1 MFTNRSFYLLIV
13 TALLVVT
20 ACAPQVAATSLPT
33 SVPAATL
40 TPIPPTPTAAPAVE
54 EAPTSVKPIP
64 HMPLPPGTYKSEVF
78 ETPLTYTVPEGWKM
92 FEDEPGQFG
101 LALLENDGPCLCV
114 WRDVRAAAL
123 SCEEEPEPGVGSS
136 AADIVQWLAS
146 QEGLDTSAPQSVT
159 IGGLNGYV
167 IDVRISPDWTHACPF
182 SNGKP
187 TFPTLVGTSPLSE
200 TVFWGAEDGSSQRYY
215 FLDLGENGT
224 NGNIAITVEVCCGAQ
239 WDERM
244 AAVTPV
250 VESFV
255 FDTK

>member
-1 MFTNRSFYLLIV
+1 MFTNRSFYLLIA
-13 TALLVVT
+13 TALVVVT

-40 TPIPPTPTAAPAVE
+40 TPIPPTPTAAPAVDG
-54 EAPTSVKPIP
+54 APTSVKPIP

-114 WRDVRAAAL
+114 WRDVRAAAK
-123 SCEEEPEPGVGSS
+123 SCAYEPEPGVGSS
-136 AADIVQWLAS
+136 AADITNWLATRD
-146 QEGLDTSAPQSVT
+146 GLDTTEPQPVSV
-159 IGGLNGYV
+159 GGLQGYV
-167 IDVRISPDWTHACPF
+167 IDVRLDPDWTSTCPF
-182 SNGKP
+182 SNDEP
-187 TFPTLVGTSPLSE
+187 IFMTLVGTAISE
-200 TVFWGAEDGSSQRYY
+200 EVFWGTEKSTSQRYY
-215 FLDLGENGT
+215 LLDLGENGAD
-224 NGNIAITVEVCCGAQ
+224 GNIAITVEVCCGVQ

-244 AAVTPV
+244 KAVAPV
-250 VESFV
+250 IESFV